1 MPIKI
6 VGIYLNLKLFKM
18 KESKESHSEFI
29 AKVLKGLKL
38 SSERMIK
45 SKIEK
50 NQSMVIMR
58 DGKMITIK
66 ASELNK
72 L

>member
-1 MPIKI
+1 
-6 VGIYLNLKLFKM
+6 M
-18 KESKESHSEFI
+18 KKHKETHSEFI
-29 AKVLKGLKL
+29 SKVLKGLKL

-58 DGKMITIK
+58 DGKVVIVK
-66 ASELNK
+66 ASELRK

>member
-1 MPIKI
+1 
-6 VGIYLNLKLFKM
+6 M

-58 DGKMITIK
+58 DGKMIAIK

>member
-1 MPIKI
+1 
-6 VGIYLNLKLFKM
+6 M
-18 KESKESHSEFI
+18 KEGKESHSEFI
-29 AKVLKGLKL
+29 SKVLKGLKL
-38 SSERMIK
+38 SSERMIQ

-58 DGKMITIK
+58 DGKVITVK
-66 ASELNK
+66 ASELHK

>member
-1 MPIKI
+1 
-6 VGIYLNLKLFKM
+6 M
-18 KESKESHSEFI
+18 KTEKESHSEFLE
-29 AKVLKGLKL
+29 KVIRGLKL

-50 NQSMVIMR
+50 NQSVVIMR
-58 DGKMITIK
+58 NGKVITIK
-66 ASELNK
+66 ASELYK